1 MRRMRLLLGCLA
13 LAGCAQASSMRGDDT
28 EDIDASV
35 RRDVGTT
42 SGDALVIIDAQGP
55 CVTMTKNLLRNGT
68 FETTPA
74 GTDWNATPI
83 DASYPI
89 VTSDAGG
96 VPAQSPAYRAW
107 MAGIEESAA
116 TNKDVMYQDITVP
129 AMTTKLEFKGY
140 YDLRT
145 GEIGTNIYDRATV
158 ELTSTTNTQ
167 LELIKALDDN
177 GATTAWTPFNKLF
190 TGDYSGMTVRLRFS
204 TASDSLDA
212 TSFFF
217 DTLELNA
224 TFCQ

>member
-1 MRRMRLLLGCLA
+1 
-13 LAGCAQASSMRGDDT
+13 MRGDDT
-28 EDIDASV
+28 EDVDASV
-35 RRDVGTT
+35 RRDTGV
-42 SGDALVIIDAQGP
+42 SGDATDPVDAPPGP
-55 CVTMTKNLLRNGT
+55 CVTMTKNLLRNSS

-74 GTDWNATPI
+74 GVDWNATPI
-83 DASYPI
+83 DAAYPI
-89 VTSDAGG
+89 VTNDPGG

-107 MAGIEESAA
+107 MGGLEVSAA
-116 TNKDVMYQDITVP
+116 INKDVMYQDVAVP
-129 AMTTKLEFKGY
+129 AMTTKLEVKGF

-145 GEIGTNIYDRATV
+145 GEIGSNVYDRGTV
-158 ELTSTTNTQ
+158 ELTSMTNTQ
-167 LELIKALDDN
+167 LELVKALDDN

-190 TGDYSGMTVRLRFS
+190 TGNYSGMTVRLRFS

>member
-1 MRRMRLLLGCLA
+1 MRG
-13 LAGCAQASSMRGDDT
+13 GDDT
-28 EDIDASV
+28 GDADASV
-35 RRDVGTT
+35 RRDSSAG
-42 SGDALVIIDAQGP
+42 GDSSNIVVDAPPGP
-55 CVTMTKNLLRNGT
+55 CTPMTKNLLRNGN

-83 DASYPI
+83 SATYPI
-89 VTSDAGG
+89 VTADAGG
-96 VPAQSPAYRAW
+96 VAAQSPTYRAW
-107 MAGIEESAA
+107 MAGLEESA
-116 TNKDVMYQDITVP
+116 TINKDVMYQDVTVP
-129 AMTTKLEFKGY
+129 PGTTKLELKGF

-145 GEIGTNIYDRATV
+145 GEIGTNVYDRATV

-167 LELIKALDDN
+167 LELVKALDDN
-177 GATTAWTPFNKLF
+177 GATTAWTAFNKLF